1 MNNRIDRSAAYLMI
15 IIITL
20 FFISGAYAQS
30 QNKGEQNY
38 QISNDSIV
46 AQQIMKSFS
55 KNLFYGI
62 YDWVTV
68 DSKNGIVTLKGW
80 VHLPWLITQLQKAA
94 EKVPGVKSIDN
105 KIEKTFGPGR
115 IGVQVAHVIYHSD
128 PLYYGQANTVNPPV
142 HIIVNVKTVILEG
155 RVDSERLKDKV
166 TNLVFSLTDV
176 VDVKNELKVMSKG
189 K

>member
-46 AQQIMKSFS
+46 TQQIMISFS

-62 YDWVTV
+62 FDWVTV
-68 DSKNGIVTLKGW
+68 DSKNGVVTLKGW
-80 VHLPWLITQLQKAA
+80 VHLPWLKDQLQEAA

-105 KIEKTFGPGR
+105 KIEKTIEVGG
-115 IGVQVAHVIYHSD
+115 IGGQAAHVIYSSD
-128 PLYYGQANTVNPPV
+128 QWYFVRKYSKNPPV
-142 HIIVNVKTVILEG
+142 HIISNSGTVILEG
-155 RVDSERLKDKV
+155 WVESKRLKDMAEYLV
-166 TNLVFSLTDV
+166 ILFTNAVS
-176 VDVKNELKVMSKG
+176 VKNELKVLPRG
-189 K
+189 I